1 MDAGASKILETVTL
15 KVLHAHGFSKASTQ
29 ANLVFADLLSR
40 YLSVAAATV
49 GQYAEHA
56 GRRSI
61 APQDAVEAFDDMGT
75 SVKEL
80 QDYCAVN
87 ARDMARYAVHSTKRL
102 EDLNE
107 FRAQLA
113 VGLSHDE
120 DDVTPLE
127 WGPVPDA
134 VASEEEDESEYD
146 EVNTPSDELAK
157 ADVMLVDNED
167 PDADGEED
175 VRVHEPPDAL
185 LKDSL
190 SRRRSTPPL
199 PLSPVSNP
207 STPQSRKRRRTDN
220 WQPPEYI
227 PDWLPPFPTGEPPQ
241 ATPAPA
247 APSDPAAMTNGSLKT
262 ERPDTPPLQAQVS
275 TASSSADYHTV
286 VPYDQSTLAS
296 VPTWHLPS
304 ETPPLDTTFAKLEPP
319 LPAGQQLL
327 LEAYHHILTHPPPA
341 RVAAVNPG
349 RYRVALALIQQMD
362 KYNRWDAPTT
372 LYGSTAPNPP
382 RVTAMPPSYAV
393 PIAKRPG
400 AGTPDSSGSGKESG
414 EKEEEKRA
422 LPGAYTRHIAPPES
436 VTPMLSKPMSRI
448 PALAKDV
455 LPQTVYIRSSR
466 IQHPPVLQRGN
477 QKLTYGPGVNAP
489 WNSSFNP
496 TPAAPP
502 AAGKGKDGAA
512 NGLPNGKDK
521 GGDKG
526 ADGEKPRVLPDARL
540 YATWNYEQ
548 KRFDEPL
555 VVRRRVGSI
564 AVPRMERARSES
576 TNA

>member
-1 MDAGASKILETVTL
+1 MDSGAKKILESVTL

-40 YLSVAAATV
+40 YLSIAAATV

-56 GRRSI
+56 GRRRI
-61 APQDAVEAFDDMGT
+61 VPQDAVNAFGDMGT
-75 SVKEL
+75 SVEEL
-80 QDYCAVN
+80 QDYCEVN
-87 ARDMARYAVHSTKRL
+87 GRDMARYAVHSSKRL
-102 EDLNE
+102 EELNE

-120 DDVTPLE
+120 DDVTHLE
-127 WGPVPDA
+127 WGLVPDA
-134 VASEEEDESEYD
+134 LASEEEDESEY
-146 EVNTPSDELAK
+146 EEIRTPSDDVAK
-157 ADVMLVDNED
+157 SDVMLVDTED
-167 PDADGEED
+167 PDAEGEED
-175 VRVHEPPDAL
+175 VHVSEHPDGL
-185 LKDSL
+185 LKDSF

-199 PLSPVSNP
+199 PLSPISNP
-207 STPQSRKRRRTDN
+207 RPRKRQRTEK

-227 PDWLPPFPTGEPPQ
+227 PDWLPPFPTAGEPQQ

-247 APSDPAAMTNGSLKT
+247 APSDPAAMPNGAMKA
-262 ERPDTPPLQAQVS
+262 ERPATPPLQAQVS

-304 ETPPLDTTFAKLEPP
+304 EFPPNDTGFSKPELL
-319 LPAGQQLL
+319 LPGGQQVL
-327 LEAYHHILTHPPPA
+327 LEGYHHILTHPPPA
-341 RVAAVNPG
+341 RVGAVNPG
-349 RYRVALALIQQMD
+349 RYRVALALVQQME

-382 RVTAMPPSYAV
+382 RVAAMPPSYAL
-393 PIAKRPG
+393 PISKKSG
-400 AGTPDSSGSGKESG
+400 AGTPDGNGSGKESG
-414 EKEEEKRA
+414 EKEDEKRA
-422 LPGAYTRHIAPPES
+422 LPSTYARHLVPPES
-436 VTPMLSKPMSRI
+436 ITPMLSRSTSRI
-448 PALAKDV
+448 PGLAKDI

-466 IQHPPVLQRGN
+466 VQHPPVLLRGG
-477 QKLTYGPGVNAP
+477 QKLLYGNGVNAS

-496 TPAAPP
+496 TPAATP
-502 AAGKGKDGAA
+502 AAGKGKDGAV
-512 NGLPNGKDK
+512 NGMANGKDK

-526 ADGEKPRVLPDARL
+526 ADGEKPRALPDARF

-548 KRFDEPL
+548 KRYDEPL

-564 AVPRMERARSES
+564 AVPPMGKARSES
-576 TNA
+576 TNS